1 MNEVAKREKTISE
14 RFTEAVAREFSSVS
28 GEMVQFSPNQKRL
41 AQHLFVKADAALK
54 DLEKKRI
61 SDNKMN
67 LAPYVWKNINMQKMS
82 TDAIH
87 RIEIG
92 LDALIPNHLSM
103 IPYWNKRLEK
113 YDLDLQIGYAGKDY
127 YRRKMAFDE
136 PIDMIY
142 ELVFSNDIFE
152 PIKKGSG
159 VQVES
164 YKFEIPKPFD
174 RGPVVGGFGYIV
186 YKDQTKNK
194 LIIVTETDFVKS
206 MGEAKS
212 KTFWNKHPEAMRYKT
227 IVNRTTDKL
236 LIDPEKTSVSF
247 FEVEHAEYENGETAE
262 PDFADQIIDIDPKEV
277 KEVESEKE
285 EVEEIPE
292 EKAEENAEPI
302 DDIQRELE
310 PDF

>member
-1 MNEVAKREKTISE
+1 
-14 RFTEAVAREFSSVS
+14 
-28 GEMVQFSPNQKRL
+28 
-41 AQHLFVKADAALK
+41 
-54 DLEKKRI
+54 
-61 SDNKMN
+61 
-67 LAPYVWKNINMQKMS
+67 
-82 TDAIH
+82 
-87 RIEIG
+87 
-92 LDALIPNHLSM
+92 
-103 IPYWNKRLEK
+103 
-113 YDLDLQIGYAGKDY
+113 
-127 YRRKMAFDE
+127 MAFDE

-247 FEVEHAEYENGETAE
+247 FEVEHAEYEK
-262 PDFADQIIDIDPKEV
+262 QILKHSPLQSV
-277 KEVESEKE
+277 
-285 EVEEIPE
+285 
-292 EKAEENAEPI
+292 
-302 DDIQRELE
+302 IQSMTCYMTELQT
-310 PDF
+310 